1 MRPKGSNKRT
11 AVNFGGSSTND
22 VTTDASLSA
31 QGDLVSF
38 SMGIQ
43 IRVDNFSPI
52 SRCSLRISIQLG
64 TCRTAFGFISHAM
77 ANIQKSNSVMF
88 LLH

>member
-11 AVNFGGSSTND
+11 VVNFGGSSTND
-22 VTTDASLSA
+22 VATDASLS
-31 QGDLVSF
+31 DLVSF

-64 TCRTAFGFISHAM
+64 TYRTAFGFISHAM